1 MSRERLPARLI
12 SVRASRAVQPDVNFP
27 GQLPQYGVMG
37 SWATCEDADTARL
50 SDGLVIGESANRP
63 ALFREIFV
71 RHHRAV
77 WRFLARRYDGS
88 LAEEITAAT
97 FAEAFGARTRFDS
110 TRADARP
117 WLMGIAVNLARA
129 HRRREQAQLRLSTR
143 GRREG
148 SDDLAGDALDRRG
161 ALAAALNSLEER
173 DRETLLLFAL
183 ADLSYAGIA
192 EALGVPEGTVRSRL
206 NRARRIVK
214 EALER

>member
-1 MSRERLPARLI
+1 MRSR
-12 SVRASRAVQPDVNFP
+12 
-27 GQLPQYGVMG
+27 
-37 SWATCEDADTARL
+37 ATCEDADTERL
-50 SDGLVIGESANRP
+50 SDGLVIRDSASQP

-77 WRFLARRYDGS
+77 WQFLARRYDGN

-110 TRADARP
+110 ARADALP

-129 HRRREQAQLRLSTR
+129 YRRRELAQLRLSTPDR
-143 GRREG
+143 GEG
-148 SDDLAGDALDRRG
+148 SDEVAGGALDRRS
-161 ALAAALNSLEER
+161 ALARALISLEER

-183 ADLSYAGIA
+183 ADLSYAEIA

-214 EALER
+214 EAIEG